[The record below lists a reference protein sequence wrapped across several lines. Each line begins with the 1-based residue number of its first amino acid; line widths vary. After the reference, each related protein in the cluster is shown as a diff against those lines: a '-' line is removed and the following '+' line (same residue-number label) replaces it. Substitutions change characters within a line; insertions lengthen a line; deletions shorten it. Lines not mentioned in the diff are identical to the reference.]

1 MAEVISRSVSCVES
15 YNWQVKLG
23 SLWRSVDVSMLVLLR
38 HSTHFFFFFIKVV
51 QTHSTPAKKK
61 NQVRINILQET
72 PRLVSHCQN
81 KLNRFNKAIKKK
93 LLPPC
98 LERLFFFFINTGKYW
113 LCSVCRNIFQEME
126 SMQWACECFS
136 SHTFSISFF
145 CFVFKVSGFF
155 LSQYIHRLKSHS
167 RLKKKKTL
175 LQTTNSERVRKET
188 LVGSCVSSPVSTL
201 KLVRE
206 KKTSSVCIFSVPVPE
221 RWADLQRSALDLCSR
236 YTHTSNV
243 WKLGLQKKKKKK
255 KKWKTTQ
262 KTFLKSLF

>member
-1 MAEVISRSVSCVES
+1 
-15 YNWQVKLG
+15 
-23 SLWRSVDVSMLVLLR
+23 MLR
-38 HSTHFFFFFIKVV
+38 KT
-51 QTHSTPAKKK
+51 
-61 NQVRINILQET
+61 
-72 PRLVSHCQN
+72 
-81 KLNRFNKAIKKK
+81 
-93 LLPPC
+93 
-98 LERLFFFFINTGKYW
+98 FFFFINTGKYW

-206 KKTSSVCIFSVPVPE
+206 KKNSSVCIFSVPVPE

-255 KKWKTTQ
+255 KWKTTQ

>member
-1 MAEVISRSVSCVES
+1 
-15 YNWQVKLG
+15 
-23 SLWRSVDVSMLVLLR
+23 MLR
-38 HSTHFFFFFIKVV
+38 KT
-51 QTHSTPAKKK
+51 
-61 NQVRINILQET
+61 
-72 PRLVSHCQN
+72 
-81 KLNRFNKAIKKK
+81 
-93 LLPPC
+93 
-98 LERLFFFFINTGKYW
+98 FFFFINTGKYW

-201 KLVRE
+201 KLVR
-206 KKTSSVCIFSVPVPE
+206 
-221 RWADLQRSALDLCSR
+221 
-236 YTHTSNV
+236 
-243 WKLGLQKKKKKK
+243 GKKK
-255 KKWKTTQ
+255 Q
-262 KTFLKSLF
+262 KTAQYVFFQSPCQRDGQTYKDLLWISAAGTRTHQMCEN

>member
-1 MAEVISRSVSCVES
+1 MSPCLFCWDTAHI
-15 YNWQVKLG
+15 LFI
-23 SLWRSVDVSMLVLLR
+23 
-38 HSTHFFFFFIKVV
+38 FFLKVV

-81 KLNRFNKAIKKK
+81 KLNRFIKAIKKK

-98 LERLFFFFINTGKYW
+98 LERLFFMKKGSVQSVGTYFKRWNW
-113 LCSVCRNIFQEME
+113 CSEPVNV
-126 SMQWACECFS
+126 SV
-136 SHTFSISFF
+136 HTRSPFPFF
-145 CFVFKVSGFF
+145 CFVLKKCPVSF
-155 LSQYIHRLKSHS
+155 QYIHRLKSHS

-175 LQTTNSERVRKET
+175 LQTTNGERVRKET

-201 KLVRE
+201 KLVR
-206 KKTSSVCIFSVPVPE
+206 KKKNKKNSSVCIFSVPVPE

-243 WKLGLQKKKKKK
+243 WKLGLQKNKKKRVKNNP
-255 KKWKTTQ
+255 